1 MERHFFVSFN
11 LTLFFFFFLLP
22 SSFSFLTYMPL
33 SLTFTVS
40 CLSLSTALK
49 LSLSLEISCILKL
62 KHYHTHTHTHTHT
75 WWSVLLL
82 VKKQNPIPFA
92 ALVVVGIHK
101 SSLTTTPYIFG
112 GAQMGVVWIS
122 ADRFS
127 RLQTESK

>member
-1 MERHFFVSFN
+1 M
-11 LTLFFFFFLLP
+11 L
-22 SSFSFLTYMPL
+22 L
-33 SLTFTVS
+33 SLAFTVS
-40 CLSLSTALK
+40 CLPLSTALE

-62 KHYHTHTHTHTHT
+62 KHYHTHTHTHT

-92 ALVVVGIHK
+92 ALAVVGTHK

-122 ADRFS
+122 AYQFS
-127 RLQTESK
+127 QLQTESE